1 MAYPERLT
9 EQVQRNESGL
19 RQPGKAAGIAGVTP
33 ELIKVLAAQQVLEQ
47 QKVAENKIRADL
59 ETNPKNIREQQQEA
73 LNINAENSLQNKL
86 ADVRGALQHQEGQRR
101 QRLAQVGQ
109 GATPP
114 PNVAGT
120 GIAPA
125 RPQTMQ
131 MAQGG
136 IVGFQRGREVD
147 PEAAEKMLA
156 ASAGLSLTDF
166 KKLPIA
172 EQERHRKN
180 FVAQAPSKTQGPPR
194 KPIKGEG
201 FGIPLLKRQMAA
213 EREIRG
219 QVKPGQYIPERAV
232 ATSTPEVKSAVS
244 GPPTNVPMQPG
255 IAQGLGVTGP
265 TGPGRGNL
273 FGPTPDKRASLP
285 PLVESDPLAVANYR
299 GERIKPEDFTKNIK
313 LPGAS
318 TSIWGTG
325 KDGKSQIPQTP
336 LNRPQRDLLIGG
348 ARGLAGTS
356 PAARYEQ
363 TRERAQALQGIS
375 AAHHA
380 NEEKRQADVR
390 GLDAQLGDP
399 DRTRQASAMD
409 YIRGLAV
416 NPTSGGMIAQAAGD
430 RAREQGLRARLKDR
444 QTQERTWETTE
455 RQVGKDIHDT
465 AEAAYNKAQDM
476 VVKGYEILSQVD
488 SEDRAT
494 MTANTRALLDAKI
507 ADRQSEDHRIQVTLY
522 AALDLADKGMQG
534 AIANQVQKTA
544 EVRLK
549 LEAVKIK
556 LQEGRLDKKDLQTAI
571 EDAEKNMQVSHREIL
586 DLFLQRQIALEQQY
600 GTDPKKLDEM
610 LKAMHKNKKAQ
621 LSLIIGPIAVRIN
634 GLQDLWDAKQV
645 TAVRQIKP

>member
-1 MAYPERLT
+1 
-9 EQVQRNESGL
+9 
-19 RQPGKAAGIAGVTP
+19 
-33 ELIKVLAAQQVLEQ
+33 
-47 QKVAENKIRADL
+47 
-59 ETNPKNIREQQQEA
+59 
-73 LNINAENSLQNKL
+73 
-86 ADVRGALQHQEGQRR
+86 
-101 QRLAQVGQ
+101 
-109 GATPP
+109 
-114 PNVAGT
+114 
-120 GIAPA
+120 
-125 RPQTMQ
+125 
-131 MAQGG
+131 
-136 IVGFQRGREVD
+136 
-147 PEAAEKMLA
+147 
-156 ASAGLSLTDF
+156 
-166 KKLPIA
+166 
-172 EQERHRKN
+172 
-180 FVAQAPSKTQGPPR
+180 
-194 KPIKGEG
+194 
-201 FGIPLLKRQMAA
+201 
-213 EREIRG
+213 
-219 QVKPGQYIPERAV
+219 
-232 ATSTPEVKSAVS
+232 
-244 GPPTNVPMQPG
+244 
-255 IAQGLGVTGP
+255 
-265 TGPGRGNL
+265 
-273 FGPTPDKRASLP
+273 
-285 PLVESDPLAVANYR
+285 
-299 GERIKPEDFTKNIK
+299 
-313 LPGAS
+313 
-318 TSIWGTG
+318 
-325 KDGKSQIPQTP
+325 
-336 LNRPQRDLLIGG
+336 
-348 ARGLAGTS
+348 
-356 PAARYEQ
+356 
-363 TRERAQALQGIS
+363 
-375 AAHHA
+375 
-380 NEEKRQADVR
+380 
-390 GLDAQLGDP
+390 
-399 DRTRQASAMD
+399 MD